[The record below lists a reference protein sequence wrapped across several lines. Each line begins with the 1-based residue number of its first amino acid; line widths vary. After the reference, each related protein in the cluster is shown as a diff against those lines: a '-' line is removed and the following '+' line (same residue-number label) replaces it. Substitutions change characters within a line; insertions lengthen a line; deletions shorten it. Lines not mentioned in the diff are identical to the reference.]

1 MRPWS
6 TAWRAHCRLA
16 CGAIDATSGASFS
29 PLPSRSVICGRIP
42 PVTGPHYRDGHV
54 FSEQKDRSILRL
66 RKASRG
72 AGGAKDEAI
81 NARLHAV
88 PVRVSGKMIVSDLE
102 AATDLVIAAFGA

>member
-1 MRPWS
+1 MAEYRQ
-6 TAWRAHCRLA
+6 
-16 CGAIDATSGASFS
+16 S
-29 PLPSRSVICGRIP
+29 PGLITETDMYFPSKKIA
-42 PVTGPHYRDGHV
+42 V
-54 FSEQKDRSILRL
+54 FCDYAKHHG
-66 RKASRG
+66 G